1 MTRGCVRREHP
12 CALLLQYHDARR
24 FNLVQDEEAFY
35 RRSFLIAGYTH
46 TPTGVAAFQL

>member
-1 MTRGCVRREHP
+1 V
-12 CALLLQYHDARR
+12 LLLQYHDARR